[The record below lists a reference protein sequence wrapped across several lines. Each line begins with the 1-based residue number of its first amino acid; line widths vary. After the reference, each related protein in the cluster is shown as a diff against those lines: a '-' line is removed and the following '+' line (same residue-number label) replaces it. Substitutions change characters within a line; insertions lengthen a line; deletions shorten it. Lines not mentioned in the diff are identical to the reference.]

1 MDYCFA
7 TQYQKVFSGPN
18 VLRTINIEWSYG
30 TKKANIT
37 GKELTPSL
45 LKYLVEKTNGKTL
58 LSNIELIKN
67 NAMLGAKVAKALDY

>member
-1 MDYCFA
+1 MYLEPLILNGV
-7 TQYQKVFSGPN
+7 KE
-18 VLRTINIEWSYG
+18 L
-30 TKKANIT
+30 KKSNIT

-45 LKYLVEKTNGKTL
+45 LKYLVKKTNGKTL

>member
-1 MDYCFA
+1 ME
-7 TQYQKVFSGPN
+7 
-18 VLRTINIEWSYG
+18 L
-30 TKKANIT
+30 KKSNIT
-37 GKELTPSL
+37 GKALTPSL